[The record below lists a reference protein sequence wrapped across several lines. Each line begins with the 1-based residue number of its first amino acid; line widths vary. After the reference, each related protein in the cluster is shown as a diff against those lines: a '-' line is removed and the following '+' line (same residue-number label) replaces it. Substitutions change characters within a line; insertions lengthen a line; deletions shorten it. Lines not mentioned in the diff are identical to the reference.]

1 MAGGT
6 GEPRAPILLLLLGLE
21 ADQRGA
27 AKAAFWPS
35 YPPYDLWVE
44 CPLFLAW
51 GMHLG
56 TMWLWKQVPFLPLIY
71 ALAYIGVK

>member
-6 GEPRAPILLLLLGLE
+6 GEPQAPILLLLLGLE

-44 CPLFLAW
+44 CPLSTF
-51 GMHLG
+51 GDTGSQPHNS
-56 TMWLWKQVPFLPLIY
+56 Y
-71 ALAYIGVK
+71 